1 MIPSSPSPETGARSQ
16 RQGSIIPPKL
26 PGAEVAADPARH
38 AAGQAAVLPEMAM
51 TNTSRRESAGD
62 ASHRIHEGEEIP
74 QSSPNAGS
82 SASPES
88 LESRV
93 ASGDPHACMQFA
105 CRLMRGRGVERN
117 FERAVELFD
126 IAARAGDIDAL
137 YRLGKCYL
145 RGIGCAKD
153 PAGAAS
159 CFERA
164 AGCGHAAA
172 AFKLGNIFEEGIG
185 APRSSEL
192 AAYWYRRAAYL
203 GEPRAYDALLHL
215 ARRPRPR
222 RPGR

>member
-1 MIPSSPSPETGARSQ
+1 MIPTSPTPETGPVKASC
-16 RQGSIIPPKL
+16 
-26 PGAEVAADPARH
+26 
-38 AAGQAAVLPEMAM
+38 
-51 TNTSRRESAGD
+51 RESEG
-62 ASHRIHEGEEIP
+62 ASSRRIHEGEEIP
-74 QSSPNAGS
+74 QSAPNAGS

-88 LESRV
+88 LESR
-93 ASGDPHACMQFA
+93 ASSGDPHACMQLA
-105 CRLMRGRGVERN
+105 LRLMRGRSVERN

-203 GEPRAYDALLHL
+203 GEPRAYGALLHL